1 MTEIDLENKI
11 IEVIDILKNEIDT
24 KKRCRSIQGSFKSIY
39 EHVGRMP

>member
-24 KKRCRSIQGSFKSIY
+24 KKKVSEYTRIF
-39 EHVGRMP
+39 